1 MKLIGTQR
9 SAHTHKK
16 GRKKI
21 KEEVQEL
28 KEKKEGVPRTRSKSG
43 DKKSNEKDE
52 DIFDE
57 ENFKEE

>member
-1 MKLIGTQR
+1 LKLIGTQR

-21 KEEVQEL
+21 KEEVEEL

-52 DIFDE
+52 EIFDE
-57 ENFKEE
+57 